1 MKKRRILLAL
11 LALCLALTAITG
23 SAWAYFTTNT
33 SAAGGQTLRL
43 GSSTTVD
50 EDMNGWTKQVTITN
64 SGEVPVYVRAR
75 VFSQYR
81 VDCTSSTGWT
91 LNTSDNYWYY
101 NEILTPGQAAAV
113 FNAAIQSD
121 NGVTGAPTLPSQ
133 GGEAFD
139 VTVVYETTPVQYQ
152 ADGTP
157 YANWDLKLQPTTDSQ
172 GGDNA

>member
-64 SGEVPVYVRAR
+64 SGEVPVYVRAK
-75 VFSQYR
+75 VFSQYNLGYDDNTDWSLETDGYWHYN
-81 VDCTSSTGWT
+81 VP
-91 LNTSDNYWYY
+91 LNTGD
-101 NEILTPGQAAAV
+101 AAV
-113 FNAAIQSD
+113 FYAAIQSAS
-121 NGVTGAPTLPSQ
+121 GITGAPTLPSQ

>member
-1 MKKRRILLAL
+1 MKKKRILLAL

-43 GSSTTVD
+43 GSSTSVD
-50 EDMNGWTKQVTITN
+50 EDMDGWTKQVTITN
-64 SGEVPVYVRAR
+64 DENSAQSVYLRAR
-75 VFSQYR
+75 VFSQYT
-81 VDCTSSTGWT
+81 VKCEGDGWREDT
-91 LNTSDNYWYY
+91 DGYWYY
-101 NEILTPGQAAAV
+101 SDILAPGASANM
-113 FNAAIQSD
+113 FTAAITP
-121 NGVTGAPTLPSQ
+121 NGVPGSPTAPGDEKAEP
-133 GGEAFD
+133 FD